1 MFYLLNLNS
10 LLFGVFL
17 KKCQNK
23 IFTPGRHS
31 ELSQISKIKRFADLK
46 TVKYFLKKL
55 HLRSLAPC
63 LRAFCQH
70 IYLNWTPE
78 RMVSQELVASSLSI
92 HKDRTV
98 VKFSAKWQQTSYQTF
113 FHLCS
118 RSIFYFLSMSKL
130 GQFANGIHQKK
141 VHIFVPLLPGLQ
153 WSKLKLA
160 LSIVNNEDL
169 NFSLITHIPPSAPL
183 TPHAFTCVFDNFS
196 RIKFSQFNN
205 Q

>member
-1 MFYLLNLNS
+1 MCQILCTATILCTRRKHIWHTCLEVNQYVILVFYLLNLNS

-17 KKCQNK
+17 KKCQSK

-98 VKFSAKWQQTSYQTF
+98 VKFSAKWQQT
-113 FHLCS
+113 
-118 RSIFYFLSMSKL
+118 
-130 GQFANGIHQKK
+130 
-141 VHIFVPLLPGLQ
+141 
-153 WSKLKLA
+153 
-160 LSIVNNEDL
+160 
-169 NFSLITHIPPSAPL
+169 
-183 TPHAFTCVFDNFS
+183 
-196 RIKFSQFNN
+196 
-205 Q
+205 